1 MQPSQERVSRE
12 RPVVRN
18 TFFVVYFNRLHAI
31 AGSTVQK
38 LWNTT
43 TTVHL
48 EHAAA
53 PAMKSLFSQV
63 LLAVLA
69 ASSLATPMRDQ
80 QVPLS
85 GSIGLQVHHPRPKAP
100 SSGTHSPMQKPAMSG
115 LVKGAESKVSEATRA
130 TNDGAPSPPSKSTTS
145 AWDWLSDAFKKD
157 TAGAPHSCFCAGV
170 SVCCYSAQGL
180 SCNYGV
186 CGI

>member
-1 MQPSQERVSRE
+1 MRF
-12 RPVVRN
+12 
-18 TFFVVYFNRLHAI
+18 FFVAYFNRLHAI
-31 AGSTVQK
+31 SGTHYDSPPRRR
-38 LWNTT
+38 
-43 TTVHL
+43 L
-48 EHAAA
+48 EDAAA
-53 PAMKSLFSQV
+53 PAMNSVFSLA

-85 GSIGLQVHHPRPKAP
+85 GSIGLQEVVYHPRPKAP
-100 SSGTHSPMQKPAMSG
+100 SSGTHVPVQKPAMSG
-115 LVKGAESKVSEATRA
+115 LMKGAESKDSQATRA
-130 TNDGAPSPPSKSTTS
+130 TNDGAPSPPLTSTTS
-145 AWDWLSDAFKKD
+145 VWEWVWDAFKKD
-157 TAGAPHSCFCAGV
+157 TAGAVQSCFCAGV